1 MRGVYDVRRNHMTRF
16 NAMIA
21 VATLLVLPGRADAQR
36 GGMGMG
42 GMGAYGDVRFPVPE
56 LPGPELEGPLDPDKA
71 VSVLTLNEEQ
81 KTRYAQAYDSFMVAT
96 RPTRDSTR
104 TQLGIMRQKL
114 EGGDRAAATFY
125 AERAVRFSRQL
136 EDRQEKWED
145 QLSRFISSE
154 QVRAYRKWKK
164 ENDAAHEEKVRESA
178 LDWQPGPGGFDIYGS
193 RGGGGAE
200 PRTAINPGS
209 AVGGMEGV
217 SQAVR
222 VGRAVYVSGQVALDS
237 AGQIVGPG
245 DLKAQASKAF
255 SNLTAVLRAGRAE
268 PTDVVRLTVY
278 VVNYKPEDLTTI
290 RGAATAFFPGRYAP
304 AMTVVGVQT
313 LFREGLL
320 IAVDAIAQAT
330 NPRAP

>member
-1 MRGVYDVRRNHMTRF
+1 MG
-16 NAMIA
+16 
-21 VATLLVLPGRADAQR
+21 
-36 GGMGMG
+36 GMG

-56 LPGPELEGPLDPDKA
+56 LAGPELEGPLDPEKA

-81 KTRYAQAYDSFMVAT
+81 KTKYAQAYDSFMVAT

-136 EDRQEKWED
+136 KDRQVKWEE
-145 QLSRFISSE
+145 QLSRIFSTE
-154 QVRAYRKWKK
+154 QVKAYRKWKK
-164 ENDAAHEEKVRESA
+164 DNDAAFEEKRRENE
-178 LDWQPGPGGFDIYGS
+178 LEWQPGAGGFDTFGA
-193 RGGGGAE
+193 RGGGVAGAE

-237 AGQIVGPG
+237 TGQIVGQG

-255 SNLTAVLRAGRAE
+255 SNLTTVLRAGRAE
-268 PTDVVRLTVY
+268 PTDVVRMTVY
-278 VVNYKPEDLTTI
+278 VVNYKPEDLVTI

-304 AMTVVGVQT
+304 AMTVVGVQS
-313 LFREGLL
+313 LFKEGLL

>member
-1 MRGVYDVRRNHMTRF
+1 MTRF

-21 VATLLVLPGRADAQR
+21 VAALLALPGRADAQR
-36 GGMGMG
+36 GGMG
-42 GMGAYGDVRFPVPE
+42 GMGSYGGDLRFPVPD

-71 VSVLTLNEEQ
+71 VSVLTLKEEQ
-81 KTRYAQAYDSFMVAT
+81 KAKYAQAYDSFMVAT

-104 TQLGIMRQKL
+104 SQLGIMRQKL

-136 EDRQEKWED
+136 KDRQEKWED
-145 QLSRFISSE
+145 QQFKVFSTE
-154 QVRAYRKWKK
+154 QVKAYRKWKK
-164 ENDAAHEEKVRESA
+164 DNDAAHEEKQRENA
-178 LDWQPGPGGFDIYGS
+178 LEWQPGPGGFDTFGS
-193 RGGGGAE
+193 RGGGVAGAE

-237 AGQIVGPG
+237 TGQVVGQG

-304 AMTVVGVQT
+304 AMTIVGVQS